1 MPITTHDI
9 RQALL
14 EQDQEFRRLAEE
26 HSRCECQLQELVKQ
40 SYWNV
45 EDLAL
50 EVSLKKMKL
59 FLKDQ
64 MEMIVARHRQNQ
76 TVIQV
81 QLRQTQ
87 VHYET

>member
-14 EQDQEFRRLAEE
+14 ERDQEFRRLVEE
-26 HSRCECQLQELVKQ
+26 HSRCECQLQELVRQ

-50 EVSLKKMKL
+50 EVSLKKTKL
-59 FLKDQ
+59 LLKDQ
-64 MEMIVARHRQNQ
+64 MEMIVARHRRNQ

-81 QLRQTQ
+81 QLRQAQ

>member
-14 EQDQEFRRLAEE
+14 EHDQEFRRLAEE

-81 QLRQTQ
+81 QMRQTQ

>member
-14 EQDQEFRRLAEE
+14 AVDQEFRRLAEE
-26 HSRCECQLQELVKQ
+26 HSRCECQIEELVKQ

-59 FLKDQ
+59 LLKDQ

-76 TVIQV
+76 TVMQI

>member
-14 EQDQEFRRLAEE
+14 EVDQEFRRLSEE

-59 FLKDQ
+59 LLKDR

-76 TVIQV
+76 TVLQV
-81 QLRQTQ
+81 QLRQTH

>member
-1 MPITTHDI
+1 
-9 RQALL
+9 
-14 EQDQEFRRLAEE
+14 
-26 HSRCECQLQELVKQ
+26 
-40 SYWNV
+40 
-45 EDLAL
+45 
-50 EVSLKKMKL
+50 
-59 FLKDQ
+59 

>member
-14 EQDQEFRRLAEE
+14 ENDQEFRRLAEE
-26 HSRCECQLQELVKQ
+26 HSRCECQLQDLVKQ

-59 FLKDQ
+59 LLKDQ
-64 MEMIVARHRQNQ
+64 MELIVSRHRQNQ
-76 TVIQV
+76 TVVQV
-81 QLRQTQ
+81 QLRQRE
-87 VHYET
+87 VHY

>member
-14 EQDQEFRRLAEE
+14 EVDQEFRRLAEE
-26 HSRCECQLQELVKQ
+26 HSRCECQLQELVRQ

-64 MEMIVARHRQNQ
+64 MEMIVARHRRDQ
-76 TVIQV
+76 TVLQV
-81 QLRQTQ
+81 QLRQIQ

>member
-14 EQDQEFRRLAEE
+14 ENDQEFRRLAEE
-26 HSRCECQLQELVKQ
+26 HSRCECQLQDLVKQ

-59 FLKDQ
+59 LLKDQ
-64 MEMIVARHRQNQ
+64 MELIVARHRQNQ
-76 TVIQV
+76 TVVQV
-81 QLRQTQ
+81 QLRQRE
-87 VHYET
+87 VHY